1 MSLSISKI
9 AETIGH
15 VSKLQPEWVRIP
27 DAVRLSGIGR
37 SRLYVLIDAGEI
49 RSVCLRGRQR
59 VRGIRLIHVGSLND
73 YIGSFERKEEVNETA

>member
-9 AETIGH
+9 TESIGH

-49 RSVCLRGRQR
+49 RSVCLRGRQKI
-59 VRGIRLIHVGSLND
+59 RGIRLIHVGSLND
-73 YIGSFERKEEVNETA
+73 YIGSFEKEALNESA